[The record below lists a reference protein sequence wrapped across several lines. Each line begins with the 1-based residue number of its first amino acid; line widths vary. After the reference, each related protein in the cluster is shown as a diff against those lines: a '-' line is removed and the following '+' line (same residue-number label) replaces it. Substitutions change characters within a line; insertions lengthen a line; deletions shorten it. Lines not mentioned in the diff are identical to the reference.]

1 MTTTKKYKKVL
12 FKDMKIG
19 DEGECWGDYI
29 SGQYECATWVRCKK
43 DSEHGVTI
51 IAVNDIPKNDGGVC
65 VSDNEEFQVEIK

>member
-1 MTTTKKYKKVL
+1 MTKKYKTVL

-29 SGQYECATWVRCKK
+29 SAQYESATWVRCKK

-51 IAVNDIPKNDGGVC
+51 IAVNDIAKNDGGVC
-65 VSDNEEFQVEIK
+65 VSQNEEFKVEIQ